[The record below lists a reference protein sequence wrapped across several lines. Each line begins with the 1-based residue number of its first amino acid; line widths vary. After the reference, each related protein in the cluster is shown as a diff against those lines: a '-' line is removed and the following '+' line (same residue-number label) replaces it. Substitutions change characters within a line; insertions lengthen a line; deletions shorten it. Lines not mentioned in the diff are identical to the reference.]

1 MSNPDSFIDEVTEE
15 VRRDRLFAIFRK
27 YGWIGAL
34 LVVLIVGGA
43 AWNEWNNAQQR
54 ERAEAFG
61 DAMLDSLD
69 LGAPADR
76 KAAIAGIPVNGSQIA
91 VQALM
96 LASDPSTDTAGAL
109 AALDGLIGD
118 PSQPE
123 VYRDLAVLRR
133 VIIAGGQES
142 MSMAPHCAHLRNGTK
157 IVGINHG
164 SIDPVQHDPS
174 RGKVEAR
181 AHAIEQIWP
190 LMGYEL
196 RTKMANAPKPN
207 AVDPLCVFRYCPNE
221 DDCKARGRCVN
232 RS

>member
-1 MSNPDSFIDEVTEE
+1 MKSITRADIEANIAREFYFT
-15 VRRDRLFAIFRK
+15 
-27 YGWIGAL
+27 GTHG
-34 LVVLIVGGA
+34 VLGESEMGTRPTGIASGLDQLTFCVIV
-43 AWNEWNNAQQR
+43 
-54 ERAEAFG
+54 
-61 DAMLDSLD
+61 
-69 LGAPADR
+69 
-76 KAAIAGIPVNGSQIA
+76 
-91 VQALM
+91 
-96 LASDPSTDTAGAL
+96 
-109 AALDGLIGD
+109 
-118 PSQPE
+118 
-123 VYRDLAVLRR
+123 
-133 VIIAGGQES
+133 
-142 MSMAPHCAHLRNGTK
+142 LRNGTK

-207 AVDPLCVFRYCPNE
+207 AVDPLCVFRYCPND